1 MLGNT
6 LSAAT
11 AATTAML
18 LVSSLFLS
26 ACSGGSGNSGDD
38 LRAQQAR
45 DQKALENLYSGVQ
58 GTWSGTVSNSA
69 SGLARFDGH
78 LTLFVVYVQQGKN
91 PDGTAILAPIL
102 RGKFQPNDFVTE
114 SDMIALSG
122 AYDRSGLLTLAGELD
137 SSAVNKK
144 ILSVRGTVAGGQMN
158 VELSREGGVWGT
170 FSALRTSTAS
180 SAPTAGEQTEYRER
194 YMRIYGPV
202 EGRYQGRMQSVNGN
216 DYGVEIAM
224 VIIERPME
232 DGGSRPILSAQY
244 RRLDAPAGTL
254 EWSLLVDYNK
264 QTGEI
269 LMRENGSTGSGVPGG
284 MILSVSG
291 VLTTVGGTQ
300 VLDVTVRNRAAV
312 LGNLKATRTGSA
324 GGAPTLPFGYRTR
337 F

>member
-1 MLGNT
+1 MLKTFGSNFR
-6 LSAAT
+6 AT
-11 AATTAML
+11 ARAAVFVL
-18 LVSSLFLS
+18 SVLVFS

-45 DQKALENLYSGVQ
+45 DQKALENVYSGVQ
-58 GTWSGTVSNSA
+58 GTWSGTVSNPS
-69 SGLARFDGH
+69 SGLASFEGE

-102 RGKFQPNDFVTE
+102 RGKFQPNEFVTE

-122 AYDRSGLLTLAGELD
+122 AYDRGGLLTLAGELD
-137 SSAVNKK
+137 PTAVSKK
-144 ILSVRGTVAGGQMN
+144 ILSVRGTVASGQMT
-158 VELSREGGVWGT
+158 VELTREGGVWGT
-170 FSALRTSTAS
+170 LTAVRTSTAS

-194 YMRIYGPV
+194 FMRIYGGV

-224 VIIERPME
+224 VIIERPL
-232 DGGSRPILSAQY
+232 DAGGSRPILSAQY

-254 EWSLLVDYNK
+254 EWSLVVDYNK

-269 LMRENGSTGSGVPGG
+269 LMRESGSTGSGVPGG

-291 VLTTVGGTQ
+291 SLATNGGTK

-312 LGNLKATRTGSA
+312 LGRLQATRIGGSS
-324 GGAPTLPFGYRTR
+324 GAPALPVR
-337 F
+337 